1 MNLSDFLTSINS
13 SKEDLIKK
21 EPVSEKEYIPFV
33 VNKCLSYFPDTIFYA
48 NQINTRAGLDKKLQY
63 DYLRLS
69 VSSRK
74 RFSKW
79 IKEEKNDNIDTIQG
93 YYGYSHH
100 RAKEVLGCL
109 TNEQLKT
116 MKDLLKTGGCKNAKQ

>member
-13 SKEDLIKK
+13 SKENLVEK
-21 EPVSEKEYIPFV
+21 EPLCEKEYIPFV

-48 NQINTRAGLDKKLQY
+48 NQINVRPGLDKKMQY

-69 VSSRK
+69 VSKRK

-79 IKEEKNDNIDTIQG
+79 YKEEKNDNIKLIQE
-93 YYGYSHH
+93 YYGYSYR
-100 RAKEVLGCL
+100 RAKEVLDCL
-109 TNEQLKT
+109 TDDNIKT
-116 MKDLLKTGGCKNAKQ
+116 IKDSLKTGGVKS

>member
-13 SKEDLIKK
+13 SKENLIEK
-21 EPVSEKEYIPFV
+21 EPLCEKEYIPFV

-48 NQINTRAGLDKKLQY
+48 NQINIQSGLDKKMQY

-69 VSSRK
+69 VSKRK

-79 IKEEKNDNIDTIQG
+79 FKEEKNDNIKLIQE
-93 YYGYSHH
+93 YYGYSYR
-100 RAKEVLGCL
+100 RAKEVLECL
-109 TNEQLKT
+109 TDDNIRT
-116 MKDLLKTGGCKNAKQ
+116 IKDSLKTGGVKS

>member
-13 SKEDLIKK
+13 SKENLIEK
-21 EPVSEKEYIPFV
+21 EPLCEKEYIPFV

-48 NQINTRAGLDKKLQY
+48 NQINIRSGLDKKMQY

-69 VSSRK
+69 VSKRK

-79 IKEEKNDNIDTIQG
+79 FKEEKNDNIKLIQE
-93 YYGYSHH
+93 YYGYSYR
-100 RAKEVLGCL
+100 RAKEVLECL
-109 TNEQLKT
+109 TDDNIRT
-116 MKDLLKTGGCKNAKQ
+116 IKDSLKTGGVKS

>member
-13 SKEDLIKK
+13 SKENLVEK
-21 EPVSEKEYIPFV
+21 EPLCEKEYIPFV

-48 NQINTRAGLDKKLQY
+48 NQINVRPGLDKKMQY

-69 VSSRK
+69 VSKRK

-79 IKEEKNDNIDTIQG
+79 FKEEKNDNIKLIQE
-93 YYGYSHH
+93 YYGYSYR
-100 RAKEVLGCL
+100 RAKEVLDCL
-109 TNEQLKT
+109 TDDNIRT
-116 MKDLLKTGGCKNAKQ
+116 IKDSLKTGGVKS

>member
-13 SKEDLIKK
+13 SKENLVEK
-21 EPVSEKEYIPFV
+21 EPLCEKEYIPFV

-48 NQINTRAGLDKKLQY
+48 NQINIRSGLDKKMQY

-69 VSSRK
+69 VSKRK

-79 IKEEKNDNIDTIQG
+79 FKEEKNDNIKLIQE
-93 YYGYSHH
+93 YYGYSYR
-100 RAKEVLGCL
+100 RAKEVLDCL
-109 TNEQLKT
+109 TDDNIKT
-116 MKDLLKTGGCKNAKQ
+116 IKDSLKTGGVKS

>member
-13 SKEDLIKK
+13 SKENLVEKDPIC
-21 EPVSEKEYIPFV
+21 EKEYIPFV

-48 NQINTRAGLDKKLQY
+48 NQINVRPGLDKKMQY

-69 VSSRK
+69 VSKRK

-79 IKEEKNDNIDTIQG
+79 FKEEKNDNIKLIQE
-93 YYGYSHH
+93 YYGYSYR
-100 RAKEVLGCL
+100 RAKEVLECL
-109 TNEQLKT
+109 TDDNIRT
-116 MKDLLKTGGCKNAKQ
+116 IKDSLKTGGVKS

>member
-13 SKEDLIKK
+13 SKENLIEK
-21 EPVSEKEYIPFV
+21 EPLCEKEYIPFV

-48 NQINTRAGLDKKLQY
+48 NQINVRPGLDKKMQY

-69 VSSRK
+69 VSKRK

-79 IKEEKNDNIDTIQG
+79 FKEEKNDNIKLIQE
-93 YYGYSHH
+93 YYGYSYR
-100 RAKEVLGCL
+100 RAKEVLECL
-109 TNEQLKT
+109 TDDNIKT
-116 MKDLLKTGGCKNAKQ
+116 IKDSLKTGGVKS

>member
-13 SKEDLIKK
+13 SKENLVEK
-21 EPVSEKEYIPFV
+21 EPLCEKEYIPFV

-48 NQINTRAGLDKKLQY
+48 NQINVRPGLDKKIQY

-69 VSSRK
+69 VSKRK

-79 IKEEKNDNIDTIQG
+79 FKEEKNDNIKLIQE
-93 YYGYSHH
+93 YYGYSYR
-100 RAKEVLGCL
+100 RAKEVLDCL
-109 TNEQLKT
+109 TDDNIKT
-116 MKDLLKTGGCKNAKQ
+116 IKDSLKTGGVKS

>member
-13 SKEDLIKK
+13 SKENLVEK
-21 EPVSEKEYIPFV
+21 EPLCEKEYIPFV

-48 NQINTRAGLDKKLQY
+48 NQINIRSGLDKKMQY

-69 VSSRK
+69 VSKRK

-79 IKEEKNDNIDTIQG
+79 FKEEKNDNIKLIQE
-93 YYGYSHH
+93 YYGYSYR
-100 RAKEVLGCL
+100 RAKEVLECL
-109 TNEQLKT
+109 TDDNIKT
-116 MKDLLKTGGCKNAKQ
+116 IKDSLKTGGVKS

>member
-13 SKEDLIKK
+13 SKENLIEK
-21 EPVSEKEYIPFV
+21 EPLCEKEYIPFV

-48 NQINTRAGLDKKLQY
+48 NQINVRPGLDKKMQY

-69 VSSRK
+69 VSKRK

-79 IKEEKNDNIDTIQG
+79 FKEEKNDNIKLIQE
-93 YYGYSHH
+93 YYGYSYR
-100 RAKEVLGCL
+100 RAKEVLECL
-109 TNEQLKT
+109 TDDNIRT
-116 MKDLLKTGGCKNAKQ
+116 IKDSLKTGGVNS

>member
-13 SKEDLIKK
+13 SKENLVEK
-21 EPVSEKEYIPFV
+21 EPLCEKEYVPFV

-48 NQINTRAGLDKKLQY
+48 NQINVRPGLDKKMQY

-69 VSSRK
+69 VSKRK

-79 IKEEKNDNIDTIQG
+79 FKEEKNDNIKLIQE
-93 YYGYSHH
+93 YYGYSYR
-100 RAKEVLGCL
+100 RAKEVLECL
-109 TNEQLKT
+109 TDDNIRT
-116 MKDLLKTGGCKNAKQ
+116 IKDSLKTGGVKS

>member
-13 SKEDLIKK
+13 SKENLVEK
-21 EPVSEKEYIPFV
+21 EPLCEKEYIPFV

-48 NQINTRAGLDKKLQY
+48 NQINVRPGLDKKMQY

-69 VSSRK
+69 VSKRK

-79 IKEEKNDNIDTIQG
+79 FKEEKNDNIKLIQE
-93 YYGYSHH
+93 YYGYSYR

-109 TNEQLKT
+109 TDDNIRT
-116 MKDLLKTGGCKNAKQ
+116 IKDSLKTGGVKS

>member
-13 SKEDLIKK
+13 SKENLVEK
-21 EPVSEKEYIPFV
+21 EPLCEKEYIPFV

-48 NQINTRAGLDKKLQY
+48 NQINIWPGLDKKMQY

-69 VSSRK
+69 VSKRK

-79 IKEEKNDNIDTIQG
+79 FKEEKNDNIKLIQE
-93 YYGYSHH
+93 YYGYSYR
-100 RAKEVLGCL
+100 RAKEVLDCL
-109 TNEQLKT
+109 TDDNIRT
-116 MKDLLKTGGCKNAKQ
+116 IKDSLKTGGVKS

>member
-13 SKEDLIKK
+13 SKENLIEK
-21 EPVSEKEYIPFV
+21 EPLCEKEYIPFV

-48 NQINTRAGLDKKLQY
+48 NQINVRPGLDKKMQY

-69 VSSRK
+69 VSKRK

-79 IKEEKNDNIDTIQG
+79 FKEEKNDNIKLIQE
-93 YYGYSHH
+93 YYGYSYR
-100 RAKEVLGCL
+100 RAKEVLECL
-109 TNEQLKT
+109 TDDNIRT
-116 MKDLLKTGGCKNAKQ
+116 IKDSLKTGGVKS

>member
-13 SKEDLIKK
+13 SKENLVEK
-21 EPVSEKEYIPFV
+21 EPLCEKEYIPFV

-48 NQINTRAGLDKKLQY
+48 NQINVRPGLDKKMQY

-69 VSSRK
+69 VSKRK

-79 IKEEKNDNIDTIQG
+79 FKEEKNDNIKLIQE
-93 YYGYSHH
+93 YYGYSYR
-100 RAKEVLGCL
+100 RAKEVLDCL
-109 TNEQLKT
+109 IDDNIRTI
-116 MKDLLKTGGCKNAKQ
+116 KDSLKTGGVKS

>member
-13 SKEDLIKK
+13 SKENLVEK
-21 EPVSEKEYIPFV
+21 EPLCEKEYIPFV

-48 NQINTRAGLDKKLQY
+48 NQINVRPGLDKKIQY

-69 VSSRK
+69 VSKRK

-79 IKEEKNDNIDTIQG
+79 FKEEKNDNIKLIQE
-93 YYGYSHH
+93 YYGYSYR
-100 RAKEVLGCL
+100 RAKEVLECL
-109 TNEQLKT
+109 TDDNIRT
-116 MKDLLKTGGCKNAKQ
+116 IKDSLKTGGVKS

>member
-13 SKEDLIKK
+13 SKENLVEK
-21 EPVSEKEYIPFV
+21 EPLSEKEYIPFV

-48 NQINTRAGLDKKLQY
+48 NQINVRPGLDKKMQY

-69 VSSRK
+69 VSKRK

-79 IKEEKNDNIDTIQG
+79 FKEEKNDNIKLIQE
-93 YYGYSHH
+93 YYGYSYR
-100 RAKEVLGCL
+100 RAKEVLECL
-109 TNEQLKT
+109 TDDNIRT
-116 MKDLLKTGGCKNAKQ
+116 IKDSLKTGGVKS

>member
-13 SKEDLIKK
+13 SKENLVEK
-21 EPVSEKEYIPFV
+21 EPLCEKEYIPFV

-48 NQINTRAGLDKKLQY
+48 NQINIRSGLDKKMQY

-69 VSSRK
+69 VSKRK

-79 IKEEKNDNIDTIQG
+79 FKEEKNDNIKLIQE
-93 YYGYSHH
+93 YYGYSYR
-100 RAKEVLGCL
+100 RAKEVLECL
-109 TNEQLKT
+109 TDDNIRT
-116 MKDLLKTGGCKNAKQ
+116 IKDSLKTGGVKS

>member
-13 SKEDLIKK
+13 SKENLIEK
-21 EPVSEKEYIPFV
+21 EPLCEKEYIPFV

-48 NQINTRAGLDKKLQY
+48 NQINIWPGLDKKIQY

-69 VSSRK
+69 VSKRK

-79 IKEEKNDNIDTIQG
+79 FKEEKNDNIKLIQE
-93 YYGYSHH
+93 YYGYSYR
-100 RAKEVLGCL
+100 RAKEVLDCL
-109 TNEQLKT
+109 TDDNIKT
-116 MKDLLKTGGCKNAKQ
+116 IKDSLKTGGVKS

>member
-13 SKEDLIKK
+13 SKENLVEK
-21 EPVSEKEYIPFV
+21 EPLCEKEYIPFV

-48 NQINTRAGLDKKLQY
+48 NQINIWPGLDKKMQY

-69 VSSRK
+69 VSKRK

-79 IKEEKNDNIDTIQG
+79 FKEEKNDNIKLIQE
-93 YYGYSHH
+93 YYGYSYR
-100 RAKEVLGCL
+100 RAKEVLECL
-109 TNEQLKT
+109 TDDNIRT
-116 MKDLLKTGGCKNAKQ
+116 IKDSLKTGGVKS

>member
-13 SKEDLIKK
+13 SKENLVEK
-21 EPVSEKEYIPFV
+21 EPLCEKEYIPFV

-48 NQINTRAGLDKKLQY
+48 NQINVRPGLDKKMQY

-69 VSSRK
+69 VSKRK

-79 IKEEKNDNIDTIQG
+79 FKEEKNDNIKLIQE
-93 YYGYSHH
+93 YYGYSYR
-100 RAKEVLGCL
+100 RAKEVLECL
-109 TNEQLKT
+109 TDDNIRT
-116 MKDLLKTGGCKNAKQ
+116 IKDSLKTGGVKS

>member
-13 SKEDLIKK
+13 SKENLIEK
-21 EPVSEKEYIPFV
+21 EPLCEKEYIPFV

-48 NQINTRAGLDKKLQY
+48 NQINILSGLDKKMQY

-69 VSSRK
+69 VSKRK

-79 IKEEKNDNIDTIQG
+79 FKEEKNENIKIIQD
-93 YYGYSHH
+93 YYGYSYR
-100 RAKEVLGCL
+100 RAKEVLECL
-109 TNEQLKT
+109 TDDNIKT
-116 MKDLLKTGGCKNAKQ
+116 IKDSLKTGGVKS

>member
-13 SKEDLIKK
+13 SKENLVEK
-21 EPVSEKEYIPFV
+21 EPLCEKEYIPFV

-48 NQINTRAGLDKKLQY
+48 NQINIRPGLDKKMQY

-69 VSSRK
+69 VSKRK

-79 IKEEKNDNIDTIQG
+79 FKEEKNDNIKLIQE
-93 YYGYSHH
+93 YYGYSYR
-100 RAKEVLGCL
+100 RAKEVLDCL
-109 TNEQLKT
+109 TDDNIKT
-116 MKDLLKTGGCKNAKQ
+116 IKDSLKTGGVKS

>member
-13 SKEDLIKK
+13 SKENLIEK
-21 EPVSEKEYIPFV
+21 EPLCEKEYIPFV

-48 NQINTRAGLDKKLQY
+48 NQINVRPGLDKKMQY

-69 VSSRK
+69 VSKRK

-79 IKEEKNDNIDTIQG
+79 FKEEKNDNIKLIQE
-93 YYGYSHH
+93 YYGYSYR
-100 RAKEVLGCL
+100 RAKEVLDCL
-109 TNEQLKT
+109 TDDNIKSI
-116 MKDLLKTGGCKNAKQ
+116 KDSLKTGGVKS